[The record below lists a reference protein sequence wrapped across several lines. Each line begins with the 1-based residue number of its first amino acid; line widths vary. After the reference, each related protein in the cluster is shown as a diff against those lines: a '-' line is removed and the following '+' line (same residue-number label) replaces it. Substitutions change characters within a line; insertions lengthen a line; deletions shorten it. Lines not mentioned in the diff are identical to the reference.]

1 MVLLKGKKKR
11 GILLREKKKRT
22 SVLERESLKHRAQT
36 DGNRE
41 LQKGCKKETLSPVM
55 KPKTGYIYL

>member
-1 MVLLKGKKKR
+1 MVLWKGKNR
-11 GILLREKKKRT
+11 VILLRDKKRRT
-22 SVLERESLKHRAQT
+22 SVLERESSRHRAQT

-41 LQKGCKKETLSPVM
+41 LQKVCKKEILSPVM

>member
-1 MVLLKGKKKR
+1 MVLLKGKKESN
-11 GILLREKKKRT
+11 LLREKKRT
-22 SVLERESLKHRAQT
+22 SVLERESSKHRAQT

-41 LQKGCKKETLSPVM
+41 LQKVCKKETLSPVM